1 MSISPLHGGLIFQED
16 ANLTKVISAAPEE
29 EKKSAGVATS
39 VLDLNNRDINEFYNP
54 RVSELSLDERV
65 RMCLQVGEEVI

>member
-29 EKKSAGVATS
+29 KKSAGVATS
-39 VLDLNNRDINEFYNP
+39 VLDLNTRDINEFYNP